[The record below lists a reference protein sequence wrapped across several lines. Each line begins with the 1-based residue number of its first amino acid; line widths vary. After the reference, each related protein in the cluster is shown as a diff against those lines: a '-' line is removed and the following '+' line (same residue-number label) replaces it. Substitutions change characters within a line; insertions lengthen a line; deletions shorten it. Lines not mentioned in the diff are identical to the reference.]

1 MKFIILLLMAVNASS
16 APAHQNIKETPLFK
30 ELVAHTMK
38 NFKAAGVRRDPKQ
51 IAAFLASSFRV
62 ADMSEDFPDNDRIE
76 RALKNFCYGSIE
88 SGYRRNYYSANIP
101 GRPYPGVAGKVVRY
115 SMDMG
120 WVGLNEINLT
130 WTYQAAAALR
140 DEKPFPLL
148 VRQSV
153 PKETLDHM
161 RETIHVPKSLRLK
174 KLNLQEIK
182 DTRYDYLDQV
192 RRGVSPRRMKIYIVY
207 RERDD
212 DDLDSMLLYRVIEEI
227 DRKFRYW
234 PWHNWDPRLYQQL
247 EKIAKKYQAQPP
259 APQPAPA
266 KPGH

>member
-1 MKFIILLLMAVNASS
+1 
-16 APAHQNIKETPLFK
+16 
-30 ELVAHTMK
+30 
-38 NFKAAGVRRDPKQ
+38 
-51 IAAFLASSFRV
+51 
-62 ADMSEDFPDNDRIE
+62 
-76 RALKNFCYGSIE
+76 
-88 SGYRRNYYSANIP
+88 
-101 GRPYPGVAGKVVRY
+101 
-115 SMDMG
+115 
-120 WVGLNEINLT
+120 
-130 WTYQAAAALR
+130 
-140 DEKPFPLL
+140 
-148 VRQSV
+148 
-153 PKETLDHM
+153 M